1 MKRAK
6 TRMVGDHIH
15 HPIRPKPIARIQRP
29 PRPIAIA
36 PTATEV
42 SQAKRYKKAEE
53 EVLGVAP
60 DAEAKPKGRGTKKE
74 PNPSKGYGSMV
85 KPKTVKD
92 PAKSK
97 GYGSKVKKEQIK
109 SPATVFKRVKAKKA
123 ENSAPP
129 DPEPDTEVN
138 PKSSKGKSS
147 KPKPI
152 VKGKGFGAQV
162 QKQQVKEP
170 TAVFRRKRI
179 RVKTPPDEVA
189 ASSSSSDPPPPPA
202 PPPPVKV
209 GKGKGGGVAGRKAK
223 DTFEKKYETPIK
235 KSKNYIELENLLR
248 SLNTRAKGEGLST
261 AQVAGFKTL
270 MEMIRKSGPDTVN
283 KALIKRA
290 LDTYNK
296 SDLGIKSNAKAMKA

>member
-1 MKRAK
+1 MDVTMGGGGPNPKPPPGPGGAPITTGNGLGMRRKPLEQTYGKSRVRASSTPKVAKAKIAGPSQPPPGPGPIKPQPPPPIQVPIIASGTKNPAQPGIPAKVKRAK
-6 TRMVGDHIH
+6 TRMVEEPIH
-15 HPIRPKPIARIQRP
+15 HPIRPKPIAMKHRP
-29 PRPIAIA
+29 PRPIAIV
-36 PTATEV
+36 PTTTEV

-60 DAEAKPKGRGTKKE
+60 DAEAKPMKPKGRGTKKE

-147 KPKPI
+147 KPKTI
-152 VKGKGFGAQV
+152 VKGKGYGEKV
-162 QKQQVKEP
+162 QKQQVKEH
-170 TAVFRRKRI
+170 TAVH
-179 RVKTPPDEVA
+179 
-189 ASSSSSDPPPPPA
+189 
-202 PPPPVKV
+202 
-209 GKGKGGGVAGRKAK
+209 
-223 DTFEKKYETPIK
+223 
-235 KSKNYIELENLLR
+235 
-248 SLNTRAKGEGLST
+248 
-261 AQVAGFKTL
+261 
-270 MEMIRKSGPDTVN
+270 
-283 KALIKRA
+283 
-290 LDTYNK
+290 
-296 SDLGIKSNAKAMKA
+296 